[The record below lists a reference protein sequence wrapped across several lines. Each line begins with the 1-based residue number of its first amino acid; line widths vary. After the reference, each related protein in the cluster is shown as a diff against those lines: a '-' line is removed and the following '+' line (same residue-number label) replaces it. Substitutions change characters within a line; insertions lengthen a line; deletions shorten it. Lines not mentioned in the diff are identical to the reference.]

1 MTITELRE
9 MVGMLKG
16 YAFGAHVVDWLV
28 LAFCVSVVVAIWAI
42 EQRKG
47 TR

>member
-9 MVGMLKG
+9 MIGMLRG
-16 YAFGAHVVDWLV
+16 YAWGAHVVDWV
-28 LAFCVSVVVAIWAI
+28 VMAFCVSVVVALWAI

-47 TR
+47 VK

>member
-1 MTITELRE
+1 VTINELRD
-9 MVGMLKG
+9 MIGMLRG

-28 LAFCVSVVVAIWAI
+28 LGFCVSVVVCLWAI

-47 TR
+47 ER